1 MDARSLKL
9 MSALAVSMVVA
20 ACSTSE
26 HLATDTTKAP
36 PGAATPANDAQV
48 RAMIDSA
55 DRKFE
60 TAFKAGDAATAAS
73 FYEENATSMPPN
85 MEPETGR
92 AAIEK
97 GYADLFKSVGKVGD
111 FTAQVKDVDV
121 YGDHAIEIGSYAMTF
136 TPAGAKEAMKDH
148 GSYINYWRK
157 QPDGS
162 WKLHRDAIVSAM
174 PMPGAGPAPAATKKK

>member
-1 MDARSLKL
+1 MDARTLKSV
-9 MSALAVSMVVA
+9 SAVALLLVAA
-20 ACSTSE
+20 ACSGNAGT
-26 HLATDTTKAP
+26 AGDTTKAP
-36 PGAATPANDAQV
+36 TAAAPANDPAV
-48 RAMIDSA
+48 RAAIDSA

-60 TAFKAGDAATAAS
+60 TAFKAGDAPTAAS
-73 FYEENATSMPPN
+73 FYEDNATSMPPN

-97 GYADLFKSVGKVGD
+97 GYADLFKNVGKVSD
-111 FTAQVKDVDV
+111 FSIQVKDVDT

-136 TPAGAKEAMKDH
+136 MPAGAKEAVKDH
-148 GSYINYWRK
+148 GSYVNYWRK

-174 PMPGAGPAPAATKKK
+174 PMPNMGPPPGATKKK

>member
-1 MDARSLKL
+1 MDARTLNPVVAV
-9 MSALAVSMVVA
+9 ALLLVAA
-20 ACSTSE
+20 ACSGNTGS
-26 HLATDTTKAP
+26 ATDTTKAP
-36 PGAATPANDAQV
+36 PGASAPANDVAA
-48 RAMIDSA
+48 RAVIDSA

-85 MEPETGR
+85 LEPETGR

-97 GYADLFKSVGKVGD
+97 GYADLFKQLGKVDD
-111 FTAQVKDVDV
+111 FSVQIKDLDA

-136 TPAGAKEAMKDH
+136 TPTGVKEPMKDH
-148 GSYINYWRK
+148 GSYVNYWRK

-174 PMPGAGPAPAATKKK
+174 PMPNMGPSTAAKKK